1 VTGAGTFWQGAAK
14 GSNIIGDGQGGWNL
28 IRGKESH
35 GHEEKG
41 NLIMGSYLGRPG
53 GGKGIQWAIEGR
65 REKYN
70 RLKALCRRV
79 V

>member
-41 NLIMGSYLGRPG
+41 NLITGSCLGRPG
-53 GGKGIQWAIEGR
+53 EEKGSSGLLKEG
-65 REKYN
+65 EKN
-70 RLKALCRRV
+70 IIDLKLYV
-79 V
+79 EG